1 MYKIMAANLE
11 KLGYGLLKITSTG
24 AGAATL
30 ADAGE
35 AVGGIVLTGLAT
47 VGGAAIA
54 VAPVALPV
62 AAGYGLYKLFKK

>member
-1 MYKIMAANLE
+1 MAANLE

-30 ADAGE
+30 AGAGE

-47 VGGAAIA
+47 VGGAASGRTCGSSCCRRLR
-54 VAPVALPV
+54 PV
-62 AAGYGLYKLFKK
+62 